1 MDFLFTL
8 LYLFTAISATTADRK
23 PPNFVVFFCDDL
35 GYGDTGFNGNPT
47 THTPHLDELAW
58 SGKILTSWYSGC
70 NVCTGSRAS
79 LMTGRQMPR
88 TGLPGVIG
96 PDCSY
101 GLNLEEI
108 TIAEHLKKHANYSTA
123 IVGKWHLGSRKVYL
137 PGNRGFD
144 HYLGIP
150 FSDDM
155 GQGWMSQCPGED
167 SQHSVHQDSGAVS
180 EPWSSRDMYDALGLL
195 DPKHKQTTEPVTDEG
210 TKWLPL
216 VHQEFNKT
224 TILEQPVDLT
234 TLSSKYKDFATKFV
248 EDHKESPF
256 FLYVPFSHVHTT
268 ASGTTPE
275 KQYSGC
281 DFGNKSIRGPFGDA
295 LSELD
300 WMAGQIV
307 QKIRDLDLE
316 EDTLFIFTSDNGPWM
331 VQGLSGG
338 SEGLFTGRFALS
350 DGYWNTGKGSNWEG
364 GIREPAFAYWK
375 GKISPFSRSAE
386 IVSSLDVFPTLST
399 LAGIPMPKDRPFDGR
414 DMSAVL
420 LTDDGKSQHDFLFF
434 YGTCNDEPYWSVTGV
449 RHGKYKVRMKTTFVA
464 FVEKDRVPANFVW
477 DCFLIFEG
485 TLVYCSRIRT
495 I

>member
-1 MDFLFTL
+1 
-8 LYLFTAISATTADRK
+8 
-23 PPNFVVFFCDDL
+23 
-35 GYGDTGFNGNPT
+35 
-47 THTPHLDELAW
+47 
-58 SGKILTSWYSGC
+58 
-70 NVCTGSRAS
+70 
-79 LMTGRQMPR
+79 
-88 TGLPGVIG
+88 
-96 PDCSY
+96 
-101 GLNLEEI
+101 
-108 TIAEHLKKHANYSTA
+108 
-123 IVGKWHLGSRKVYL
+123 
-137 PGNRGFD
+137 
-144 HYLGIP
+144 
-150 FSDDM
+150 
-155 GQGWMSQCPGED
+155 
-167 SQHSVHQDSGAVS
+167 
-180 EPWSSRDMYDALGLL
+180 
-195 DPKHKQTTEPVTDEG
+195 
-210 TKWLPL
+210 
-216 VHQEFNKT
+216 
-224 TILEQPVDLT
+224 
-234 TLSSKYKDFATKFV
+234 
-248 EDHKESPF
+248 
-256 FLYVPFSHVHTT
+256 
-268 ASGTTPE
+268 
-275 KQYSGC
+275 
-281 DFGNKSIRGPFGDA
+281 
-295 LSELD
+295 
-300 WMAGQIV
+300 
-307 QKIRDLDLE
+307 
-316 EDTLFIFTSDNGPWM
+316 M